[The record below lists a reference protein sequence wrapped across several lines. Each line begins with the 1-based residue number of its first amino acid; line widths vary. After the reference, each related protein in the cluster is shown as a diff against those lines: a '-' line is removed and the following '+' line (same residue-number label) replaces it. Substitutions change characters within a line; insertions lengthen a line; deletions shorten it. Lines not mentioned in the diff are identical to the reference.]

1 MGQDRYLQIVGK
13 RWWVVALI
21 AFAAGLSSS
30 LVYLGLRPRNY
41 VATVSVVVP
50 VAPTSSV
57 IPATSQAVADLQAM
71 IASEALAA
79 RVAAVLGLDPGAV
92 REGLGTS
99 RLGSGGVVEVRF
111 ESTDRGLAKRGVVEA
126 ARQGLAM
133 LAQAR
138 LAPYE
143 ERLQLAEEAYQ
154 AATADVQAYLERF
167 GSILPQTEF
176 DRIEGILGELRA
188 RADAARAEG
197 DLARAGEIEARIA
210 SLAGRWSQLV
220 VEWQT
225 LSAARSRAQR
235 QLESAQLDEVAARSA
250 LEAALNGDGAVL
262 SAPARPVPRVRV
274 FLDSVVPIV
283 VLATILAIG
292 LVIGVEFTSAR
303 RERTAGIARASSEL
317 HARVPE
323 G

>member
-1 MGQDRYLQIVGK
+1 MGQDRYLQAVGK
-13 RWWVVALI
+13 RWWVVVLI
-21 AFAAGLSSS
+21 ALTAGLSSS
-30 LVYLGLRPRNY
+30 LVYLGFRPRNY

-57 IPATSQAVADLQAM
+57 IPATSQAVADLQSM

-111 ESTDRGLAKRGVVEA
+111 ESTDRALAERAAVEA
-126 ARQGLAM
+126 ARRGLAM

-143 ERLQLAEEAYQ
+143 ERLQLAERAYEQ
-154 AATADVQAYLERF
+154 ATADVQAYLERF
-167 GSILPQTEF
+167 GGILPQTQF
-176 DRIEGILGELRA
+176 DRIQGILSELRA

-197 DLARAGEIEARIA
+197 DIARAEEIEARIA
-210 SLAGRWSQLV
+210 SLADRWSQLV
-220 VEWQT
+220 IEWQS

-235 QLESAQLDEVAARSA
+235 QLESAQFDEAAARSA
-250 LEAALNGDGAVL
+250 LEAALYGGGTVL

-283 VLATILAIG
+283 VLVTILAIG
-292 LVIGVEFTSAR
+292 LVIGVEITSAH
-303 RERTAGIARASSEL
+303 RERTVGIARASSEL

>member
-21 AFAAGLSSS
+21 ALVAGLSSS
-30 LVYLGLRPRNY
+30 VVYLGLRPRGY
-41 VATVSVVVP
+41 VATVSMVVP

-71 IASEALAA
+71 MASEALAA
-79 RVAAVLGLDPGAV
+79 RVAAVLDVDPGTV
-92 REGLGTS
+92 REGIRTS
-99 RLGSGGVVEVRF
+99 RLGNGGVVEVRF
-111 ESTDRGLAKRGVVEA
+111 ESTDRALAERAAVEA

-143 ERLQLAEEAYQ
+143 ERLQLAERAYE
-154 AATADVQAYLERF
+154 AATGEVQAFLERF
-167 GSILPQTEF
+167 GSVLPQTEF
-176 DRIEGILGELRA
+176 DRIEGVLSELRI
-188 RADAARAEG
+188 RAEAARAEG

-210 SLAGRWSQLV
+210 SLAGRWSELV

-225 LSAARSRAQR
+225 LSAARGRAQR
-235 QLESAQLDEVAARSA
+235 QLESAQLDEAAARSA
-250 LEAALNGDGAVL
+250 LEAALNGDGTVL
-262 SAPARPVPRVRV
+262 AAPAHAVPRVQV
-274 FLDSVVPIV
+274 FLDAVVPIV

-292 LVIGVEFTSAR
+292 LVIGVEITSAR
-303 RERTAGIARASSEL
+303 RERAVGTARASTEL